1 MKNGKI
7 CDEMMDR
14 YLAGERSEELMKHLA
29 ECPDCRALAALE
41 RMTAEKPARVEV
53 PEHLDRAVKAYA
65 AGRKRTA
72 PQAVSFHFFRAHVL
86 IPLAAAVMVC
96 IGLAFAFQVPG
107 TPGKA
112 GSGQLVQKQK
122 TGALPVYEQ
131 DSLDSE
137 LLLLS
142 SRIRETSAQL
152 NRTTV
157 YSVIEEAEGGTNDVR

>member
-1 MKNGKI
+1 MKKEI
-7 CDEMMDR
+7 CNEMMDR

-29 ECPDCRALAALE
+29 ECPDCRILSALE
-41 RMTAEKPARVEV
+41 RMTAERPARMEV

-72 PQAVSFHFFRAHVL
+72 PQTVSFHFFRAHVL

-96 IGLAFAFQVPG
+96 IGLVFAFQLPG
-107 TPGKA
+107 EGNG
-112 GSGQLVQKQK
+112 GSGPLVQQPKQS
-122 TGALPVYEQ
+122 AMSAYEQ

-157 YSVIEEAEGGTNDVR
+157 YSMIDESDGGSNDVR

>member
-1 MKNGKI
+1 MKNGI
-7 CDEMMDR
+7 CNEMMDR
-14 YLAGERSEELMKHLA
+14 YLSGERSEELMKHLA
-29 ECPDCRALAALE
+29 ECPDCRTLSALE
-41 RMTAEKPARVEV
+41 RMTAERPVRMEV

-72 PQAVSFHFFRAHVL
+72 PQVVSFHFLRAHVL

-107 TPGKA
+107 AGKA
-112 GSGQLVQKQK
+112 GSGPLVQKQK
-122 TGALPVYEQ
+122 TSLSAAYEQ

-157 YSVIEEAEGGTNDVR
+157 YSVIDESDGGSNDVR

>member
-7 CDEMMDR
+7 CNEMMDR
-14 YLAGERSEELMKHLA
+14 YLAGERSEELMRHLA
-29 ECPDCRALAALE
+29 ECPDCRILSALE
-41 RMTAEKPARVEV
+41 RMTAERPARMEV
-53 PEHLDRAVKAYA
+53 PEHLDHAVKAYA

-72 PQAVSFHFFRAHVL
+72 PQAVPFHFLRAHVL

-107 TPGKA
+107 EGKA
-112 GSGQLVQKQK
+112 GSGPLVRQSQN
-122 TGALPVYEQ
+122 TLAAYEQ

-157 YSVIEEAEGGTNDVR
+157 YSAIDESDGGTDDAR

>member
-1 MKNGKI
+1 MKKEI
-7 CDEMMDR
+7 CNEMMNR
-14 YLAGERSEELMKHLA
+14 YLAGERSEALMKHLS
-29 ECPDCRALAALE
+29 ECPDCRTLSALE
-41 RMTAEKPARVEV
+41 RMTAERPVRMEV

-72 PQAVSFHFFRAHVL
+72 PQAVSFHFLRAHVL

-96 IGLAFAFQVPG
+96 IGLAFAFQMPG
-107 TPGKA
+107 TAVKP
-112 GSGQLVQKQK
+112 GSGPLVQKQK
-122 TGALPVYEQ
+122 PSPLAAYEQ

-157 YSVIEEAEGGTNDVR
+157 YSGISEAEGGIE